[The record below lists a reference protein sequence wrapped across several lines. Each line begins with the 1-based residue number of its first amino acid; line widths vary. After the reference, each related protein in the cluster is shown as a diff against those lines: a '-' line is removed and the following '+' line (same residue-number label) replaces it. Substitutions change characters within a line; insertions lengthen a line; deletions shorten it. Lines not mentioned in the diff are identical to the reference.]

1 MSVADLTGTTW
12 LINSSPTP
20 ADPTLTASVNFT
32 SNNDPYTGLTLYDEM
47 DADGSIA
54 YRNPDTLEFPV
65 IVYDGYAW
73 SSEAYRTISISGGAD
88 ATNSTLISWFEAN
101 ATQVVQSH
109 DVTISYNNAT
119 IATMDASG
127 TEVLETNGTICADD
141 ITIEYVK
148 PAAPTPSLQAK
159 TNIAPTTS
167 SQTITPD
174 SGYDGLSSVQIN
186 AMQTMTL
193 PSSTSNSSSG
203 TSRAT
208 IAASTSTKYLNIPKG
223 YNTTARY
230 YTLSAISPTK
240 SAQTYTPTTSNQ
252 TIASGQWLSGAQTIS
267 GDANLVA
274 GNIKKDV
281 SIFGVTG
288 TYEGGGGGGGQL
300 YVFVDKSGYEQ
311 TEGYVG
317 GSQLTTRVA
326 YSGASLTVGAT
337 VTLYTYGDWILD
349 SVTGETSGTT
359 ISFNTVS
366 RGNYTFTMPNESVYC
381 ALLFDD

>member
-1 MSVADLTGTTW
+1 MAGASSV
-12 LINSSPTP
+12 
-20 ADPTLTASVNFT
+20 
-32 SNNDPYTGLTLYDEM
+32 
-47 DADGSIA
+47 
-54 YRNPDTLEFPV
+54 YRNYTDSDSTNVGLPDTLLPPINAVEDEFGET
-65 IVYDGYAW
+65 YDWSRTGYTFLGWNSA
-73 SSEAYRTISISGGAD
+73 RDGSGTTYQAGSMPPSGSYYAQWQ
-88 ATNSTLISWFEAN
+88 AA
-101 ATQVVQSH
+101 VVTT
-109 DVTISYNNAT
+109 DVTISYNGST
-119 IATMDASG
+119 ITTMNASG
-127 TEVLETNGTICADD
+127 TEVLETNGKICAAD
-141 ITIEYVK
+141 ITVEYNK
-148 PAAPTPSLQAK
+148 PTPNLQAK
-159 TNIAPTTS
+159 SNISPSTS
-167 SQTITPD
+167 SQTITAD
-174 SGYDGLSSVQIN
+174 GGYDGLSSVQVN

-193 PSSTSNSSSG
+193 PSTTSNSSSG

-208 IAASTSTKYLNIPKG
+208 IAASTSTRYLNIPKG

-288 TYEGGGGGGGQL
+288 TFEGGGGGGGKL

-311 TEGYVG
+311 TEGYAG
-317 GSQLTTRVA
+317 GSQLTSRVA

-337 VTLYTYGDWILD
+337 VTLYTYGSWILD

-381 ALLFDD
+381 ALLYDD